1 MSHAAM
7 PDAIM
12 SLPCGAVGR
21 RLARV
26 RACLRHLRLDAAL
39 SRGADPWS
47 TGELMAR
54 AAQLGSLRH
63 RRKVKAKLVAVVKLA
78 EYHRSGS
85 SYLVWHR
92 VVLEQRESLL
102 ALAERLGQLEPVEVA
117 VAAQL
122 SLLVSDPAS
131 PVYAGAS
138 DPGGLSKVT
147 ARCLDRVVHGS

>member
-1 MSHAAM
+1 MSYAAM
-7 PDAIM
+7 PAAIG
-12 SLPCGAVGR
+12 SLPAGAVGW

-26 RACLRHLRLDAAL
+26 RACVRHLRLDSAL

-54 AAQLGSLRH
+54 AAQLGSSPH

-78 EYHRSGS
+78 EYQRAGS
-85 SYLVWHR
+85 SYLVWHQ

-117 VAAQL
+117 VAA
-122 SLLVSDPAS
+122 
-131 PVYAGAS
+131 
-138 DPGGLSKVT
+138 
-147 ARCLDRVVHGS
+147 